1 MSGLKFDK
9 QELTNLE
16 YSLDR
21 EVLATDRRGGYMST
35 TIVGCNTRKYHGLM
49 VAPIDASDRTY
60 VLLSSLDE
68 TIMYEEQPFNLAI
81 HRFPNNYEPR
91 GHKYIVDSLKN
102 GGENTVTARGVC
114 YGKEP
119 NPTISGDTTM
129 DGQGVG
135 SYTSNIRGL
144 EPNTLYYVRAY
155 ATNARGTAYGSEH
168 DFTTTEATG
177 GRTPSGYING
187 RGYVDLGLSVK
198 WASCNVGATLP
209 EEYGGYFSWGE
220 TEEKDF
226 YGWSAYKLCNGT
238 INTLTKYCYDE
249 MEGNVDNKMVL
260 EPIDD
265 VANVVMG
272 EGWRMPTDAEIMEL
286 VEGCT
291 WEWTVLNDVNGYRV
305 TGTNGNSIFLPAAG
319 YISGKEVEYPGV
331 YGMYWSSTIGDLFT
345 YHGCCLEF
353 TSQYFVNMVTYR
365 NGGQTVRAVFE

>member
-1 MSGLKFDK
+1 MKKKHFF
-9 QELTNLE
+9 
-16 YSLDR
+16 SL
-21 EVLATDRRGGYMST
+21 
-35 TIVGCNTRKYHGLM
+35 
-49 VAPIDASDRTY
+49 
-60 VLLSSLDE
+60 VLLMSLSLCMVSCSNGNNDE
-68 TIMYEEQPFNLAI
+68 PEINEPE
-81 HRFPNNYEPR
+81 NNEP
-91 GHKYIVDSLKN
+91 G
-102 GGENTVTARGVC
+102 AA
-114 YGKEP
+114 
-119 NPTISGDTTM
+119 
-129 DGQGVG
+129 VG
-135 SYTSNIRGL
+135 
-144 EPNTLYYVRAY
+144 PVA
-155 ATNARGTAYGSEH
+155 
-168 DFTTTEATG
+168 
-177 GRTPSGYING
+177 
-187 RGYVDLGLSVK
+187 VDLGLSVK